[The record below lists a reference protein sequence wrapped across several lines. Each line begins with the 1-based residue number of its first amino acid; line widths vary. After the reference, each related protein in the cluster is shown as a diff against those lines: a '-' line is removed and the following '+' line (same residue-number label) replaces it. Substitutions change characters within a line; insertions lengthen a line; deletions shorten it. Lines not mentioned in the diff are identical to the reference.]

1 MCYHEPARSVQF
13 TRMQEQLI
21 RNFNLVPAV
30 LDSKGTRPNR
40 PAYSMFYNKHSVVC
54 LQRVLTD
61 LHHWHPANDG
71 PDEAMERFAGY
82 EAYQQARYMPILR
95 GREVRDAND
104 VDDENPLALYKRC
117 VENGYVHETYEDAVE
132 DLRRRNLSI
141 DDISA
146 VNFLLVYN
154 PTTIERAKAF
164 DAEVKA
170 AKQRAIEHEAAL
182 ETAAAMELPKPLQTV
197 PPAVREPVYVR

>member
-13 TRMQEQLI
+13 TRMQKELI

-30 LDSKGTRPNR
+30 LDSTGTNPNR
-40 PAYSMFYNKHSVVC
+40 PAFSMFYNKNSMMC

-61 LHHWHPANDG
+61 LHHWHPRNDG
-71 PDEAMERFAGY
+71 PDNAMEDFAGY
-82 EAYQQARYMPILR
+82 EAYQLARYMPKLN
-95 GREVRDAND
+95 GRKVRDAND

-132 DLRRRNLSI
+132 DLRRRNLST

-154 PTTIERAKAF
+154 ETTIARAKAF

-170 AKQRAIEHEAAL
+170 AKQRAIEHDAAL
-182 ETAAAMELPKPLQTV
+182 EKAVAMELPQEMRVAL
-197 PPAVREPVYVR
+197 PAVREPIYVR